1 MSPSDPSSRGDD
13 DGPVASIEDVTFAY
27 AERPVLE
34 GVTLDIE
41 AGTFLG
47 LVGPNGSGKTT
58 LLELVLGLRRPDR
71 GSVRLFG
78 EPAHTFDDGER
89 IGYVPQQSAAT
100 ERMPVTVR
108 EAVTM
113 GDDGERIGYVPQQSA
128 ATERMPVTVREAVT
142 MGRYPH
148 RAVGRFSATDREAID
163 SALDRAGIADL
174 SDRRVGKLSGGQR
187 QRVFLARALAAEAD
201 LLALDEPTIGVDAES
216 RERFYG
222 LLGDLNASGL
232 TIVLIE
238 HDIGVVTEHATQVA
252 CLNRHLYFDGKPE
265 EFVHDIGVV
274 TEHATQVAC
283 LNRHLYFDGK
293 PEEFVTTDALA
304 EAYGTDQ
311 HVLQHGH

>member
-1 MSPSDPSSRGDD
+1 MTPSDPTSRDDD
-13 DGPVASIEDVTFAY
+13 DGPVASVEDVTFAY
-27 AERPVLE
+27 AERPVLD

-41 AGTFLG
+41 PGTFLG

-71 GSVRLFG
+71 GSVQLFG
-78 EPAHTFDDGER
+78 EPAHAFDDGER

-108 EAVTM
+108 EAV
-113 GDDGERIGYVPQQSA
+113 A
-128 ATERMPVTVREAVT
+128 

-148 RAVGRFSATDREAID
+148 RLVGRFSATDRDAID
-163 SALDRAGIADL
+163 DALDRAGIAEL

-222 LLGDLNASGL
+222 LLGELNASRL

-265 EFVHDIGVV
+265 AFV
-274 TEHATQVAC
+274 A
-283 LNRHLYFDGK
+283 
-293 PEEFVTTDALA
+293 TDALA
-304 EAYGTDQ
+304 NAYGTEQ